1 MNAQQKMSVIKLLES
16 VVNQGIKGQIRN
28 AINQFR
34 LNRRY
39 VDIQRNFLKR
49 LLLSKAGMVVIAFRR
64 IQMLPDRIDRPLYER
79 ANKFEK
85 GLSSFAEKVLR
96 QSFSSFK
103 SEFDEGQGLKKRS
116 VIQMIN
122 TTSGGQKRMYT
133 RWSAIT

>member
-1 MNAQQKMSVIKLLES
+1 MNDKEKMSVIKLLES

-34 LNRRY
+34 LNRKY

>member
-1 MNAQQKMSVIKLLES
+1 MNDKEKMSVIKLLES

-85 GLSSFAEKVLR
+85 GLSAFADKILRKSFL
-96 QSFSSFK
+96 SFK
-103 SEFDEGQGLKKRS
+103 SEFDEGQALKKRS

>member
-85 GLSSFAEKVLR
+85 GLSAFADKILR
-96 QSFSSFK
+96 KSFSSFK

>member
-34 LNRRY
+34 LNRKY

-85 GLSSFAEKVLR
+85 GLSSFADKVLR

-103 SEFDEGQGLKKRS
+103 SEFD
-116 VIQMIN
+116 
-122 TTSGGQKRMYT
+122 
-133 RWSAIT
+133 